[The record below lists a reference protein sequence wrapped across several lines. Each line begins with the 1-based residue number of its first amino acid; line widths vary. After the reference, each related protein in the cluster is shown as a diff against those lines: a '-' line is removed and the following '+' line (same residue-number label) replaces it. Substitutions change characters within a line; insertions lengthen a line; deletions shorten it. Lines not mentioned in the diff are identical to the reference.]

1 MERAALI
8 RFLRTV
14 FEARESEIVCS
25 EFFELLPA
33 YVDLAVNSGAPAA
46 QAAFPQVAQHI
57 AQCSECGEEYLALLQ
72 ITRPPQ

>member
-1 MERAALI
+1 MDSAALS
-8 RFLRTV
+8 RFLGTV

-33 YVDLAVNSGAPAA
+33 YVDLVASSGAPAA
-46 QAAFPQVAQHI
+46 QAAFPQVAQHS
-57 AQCSECGEEYLALLQ
+57 AQCSECGEEYQALLQ